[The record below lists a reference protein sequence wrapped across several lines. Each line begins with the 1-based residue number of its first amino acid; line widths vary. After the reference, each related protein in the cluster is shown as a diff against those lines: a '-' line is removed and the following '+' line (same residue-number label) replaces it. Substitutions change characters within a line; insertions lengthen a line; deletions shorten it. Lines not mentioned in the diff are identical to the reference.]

1 MDEKT
6 NEVQPLAGI
15 TVNSR
20 KKREDKIRRRDIKA
34 LDNVLKSIV
43 SVPELSQFDALK
55 EKYGE
60 LYEEYRNVQNVL
72 TATEKRL
79 GVLQKENDQLQS
91 DQSKSLLA
99 RSRLE
104 SLCRELQR
112 QNKLIKVFN
121 FPNDAFKQLPCNFL
135 I

>member
-6 NEVQPLAGI
+6 NETQPLAGI
-15 TVNSR
+15 TVNNK

-34 LDNVLKSIV
+34 LDNVLKSIA
-43 SVPELSQFDALK
+43 SVPENSQFDALK

-60 LYEEYRNVQNVL
+60 LYEEYRNIHNVL

-112 QNKLIKVFN
+112 QNKLIKVSVLKSN
-121 FPNDAFKQLPCNFL
+121 SKSN
-135 I
+135 